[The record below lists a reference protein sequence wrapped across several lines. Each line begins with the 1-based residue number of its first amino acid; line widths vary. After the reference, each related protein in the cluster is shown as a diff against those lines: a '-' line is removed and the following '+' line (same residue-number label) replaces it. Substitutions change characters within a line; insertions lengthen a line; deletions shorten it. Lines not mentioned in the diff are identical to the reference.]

1 VFRAKDV
8 HRPADSLLRPPDSH
22 DDNAIRQSPSI
33 RLLESRFVYGEA
45 HEGAGTGGAISD
57 F

>member
-1 VFRAKDV
+1 M